1 MDKTPMPVCEDAE
14 LDLCVRLAAAAS
26 AAADALRRDARPWL
40 LIDVQMHVD
49 QVIGVLERDDLFTRS
64 PANELDALAHRL
76 RPLIAEGTQE
86 RMYGGEEFDDPD
98 CLVMI
103 QDERAEAL
111 SRVLQSFDQVRIALR
126 DLSAHLRG
134 VKIRSRLPMF

>member
-1 MDKTPMPVCEDAE
+1 MTTATPMLEEDHKLE
-14 LDLCVRLAAAAS
+14 LCIRLAAAAS

-40 LIDVQMHVD
+40 LIDLQMHVD
-49 QVIGVLERDDLFTRS
+49 QVIRVLERDDLYSKS
-64 PANELDALAHRL
+64 PEDELNALAHRL

-98 CLVMI
+98 CLVTF

-111 SRVLQSFDQVRIALR
+111 SRVLQSFDPVRLALR

-134 VKIRSRLPMF
+134 VKIRSRLPVF